1 MANKSAR
8 VQICDYRNIEAFQIL
23 IRRRLRTPVGAD
35 WRKFANYK
43 PLNEGSNGFVVFRIG
58 AVIADVRV
66 GEYYDLPGV
75 GWIGE
80 DFLVSGKRGIKHY
93 FPVALCFR
101 SVAFASEDAAIFQR
115 KDCLH
120 LFLRGWILQILSCK
134 ETAR

>member
-23 IRRRLRTPVGAD
+23 IRRLLRTPVGAD

-58 AVIADVRV
+58 AVIADLRV

-80 DFLVSGKRGIKHY
+80 EFLVSGKTGIKNY
-93 FPVALCFR
+93 FSVALCFR
-101 SVAFASEDAAIFQR
+101 AAALASQAAAIFKR
-115 KDCLH
+115 KHILH
-120 LFLRGWILQILSCK
+120 LFHPVR
-134 ETAR
+134 T